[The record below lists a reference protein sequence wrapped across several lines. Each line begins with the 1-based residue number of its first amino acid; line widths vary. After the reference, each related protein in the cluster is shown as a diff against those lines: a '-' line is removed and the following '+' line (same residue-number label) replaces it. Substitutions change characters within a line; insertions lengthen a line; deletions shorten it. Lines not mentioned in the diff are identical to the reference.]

1 MIGRF
6 MGRVSVR
13 GDNIQLVQYKNH
25 SVYGESP
32 QRL

>member
-1 MIGRF
+1 MMGRF

-13 GDNIQLVQYKNH
+13 GQNIQFGQY
-25 SVYGESP
+25 VDGESP

>member
-1 MIGRF
+1 MGRF

-13 GDNIQLVQYKNH
+13 GQNIQFGQY
-25 SVYGESP
+25 VDGESP